1 MSTSPSAES
10 ARISTHVSAF
20 ALNRSVM
27 PLAVRGGS
35 GAAVVSAIV
44 SDALVVSAVVVA
56 EEVVARWVAAGV

>member
-27 PLAVRGGS
+27 PLAVLGGS
-35 GAAVVSAIV
+35 GAPVVSAIV
-44 SDALVVSAVVVA
+44 SDAVVVSTVA
-56 EEVVARWVAAGV
+56 VAAGVVARGVAACV